1 MKRYEALVTNVYD
14 GDTVTADIS
23 LGFGVLLTKQKLRLS
38 KVRAPEIRGLHRAS
52 GLTVR
57 DALREKIDKKW
68 VTLETDGYS
77 KGKYGR
83 WLVTIYVDDFCIND
97 WLIVSGLASLY
108 Q

>member
-14 GDTVTADIS
+14 GDTVTADIN
-23 LGFGVLLTKQKLRLS
+23 LGFGVLLTKQKLRLAGV
-38 KVRAPEIRGLHRAS
+38 KAPEIRGSQRPS
-52 GLTVR
+52 GLIVR
-57 DALREKIDKKW
+57 DALREKIDKSW

-83 WLVTIYVDDFCIND
+83 WLVTIYVGDLCIND
-97 WLIVSGLASLY
+97 WLITSGLASLY